1 MLWLFIYWFPDVTMR
16 AVVCVQVS
24 AVPGEA
30 GVPGAQ
36 LPDHSPQRM
45 QRNAYLRIM
54 GRIKSNTGPELL
66 AKEKSE
72 SKKLCQTERSHL
84 G

>member
-45 QRNAYLRIM
+45 Q
-54 GRIKSNTGPELL
+54 T
-66 AKEKSE
+66 KECLSE
-72 SKKLCQTERSHL
+72 DH